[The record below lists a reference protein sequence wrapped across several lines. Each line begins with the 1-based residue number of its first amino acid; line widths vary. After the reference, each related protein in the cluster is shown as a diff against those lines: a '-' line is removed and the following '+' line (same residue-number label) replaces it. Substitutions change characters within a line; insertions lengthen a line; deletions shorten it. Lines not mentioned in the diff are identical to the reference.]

1 MPERT
6 ASSQKLILWVIWF
19 ALVSSI
25 VAYQLILGHGI
36 PYGPNVPSTETS
48 PFAAVAI
55 GEIIAASVIRW
66 LLIPKTRGAGKLLVL
81 MIIGLA
87 LSEGAEFF
95 GLFLV
100 ANDQPETKLAIW
112 ILSLLSALQFMPV
125 YAERDQTKAPRST
138 RGTNEPTPTAQ
149 S

>member
-1 MPERT
+1 MSERP
-6 ASSQKLILWVIWF
+6 AFSQKLVPWVIWL
-19 ALVSSI
+19 AMVSSI
-25 VAYQLILGHGI
+25 IAYQLILGHGI
-36 PYGPNVPSTETS
+36 PRGTNLPSTEKFPT
-48 PFAAVAI
+48 AAIAI

-87 LSEGAEFF
+87 LSEGAEVI

-125 YAERDQTKAPRST
+125 YANRDRTEAARSP
-138 RGTNEPTPTAQ
+138 E
-149 S
+149 